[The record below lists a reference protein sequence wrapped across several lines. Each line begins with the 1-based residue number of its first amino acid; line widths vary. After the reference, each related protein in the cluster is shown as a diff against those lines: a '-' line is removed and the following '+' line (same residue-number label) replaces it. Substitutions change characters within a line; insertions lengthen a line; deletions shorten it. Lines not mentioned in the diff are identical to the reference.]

1 MKKIITRFPNIIE
14 INLTIF
20 FLDLFLVQLNM
31 DSDSIFSGIIGGV
44 LLISLLINLFLLFI
58 LIRKKQFKK
67 LGKNVINIVKIC
79 VVSCLV
85 FFFLVKIEF
94 ANPLVAYI
102 YIYII
107 FPYTLLVCLISAFI
121 LILKKEFKIL
131 KSFSVK
137 LVLWILILALAIFL
151 NKLYR

>member
-58 LIRKKQFKK
+58 LIRKNN
-67 LGKNVINIVKIC
+67 LKN
-79 VVSCLV
+79 
-85 FFFLVKIEF
+85 
-94 ANPLVAYI
+94 
-102 YIYII
+102 
-107 FPYTLLVCLISAFI
+107 
-121 LILKKEFKIL
+121 
-131 KSFSVK
+131 
-137 LVLWILILALAIFL
+137 
-151 NKLYR
+151 

>member
-79 VVSCLV
+79 VISCLV

-102 YIYII
+102 YIYI
-107 FPYTLLVCLISAFI
+107 
-121 LILKKEFKIL
+121 
-131 KSFSVK
+131 
-137 LVLWILILALAIFL
+137 
-151 NKLYR
+151 

>member
-79 VVSCLV
+79 VISCLV

-102 YIYII
+102 YIYIYN
-107 FPYTLLVCLISAFI
+107 FPLYVTSLFNFCFYFNF
-121 LILKKEFKIL
+121 KKRI
-131 KSFSVK
+131 
-137 LVLWILILALAIFL
+137 
-151 NKLYR
+151 